1 MLQGKQLK
9 YLLLMI
15 KSSFQ
20 EKIRILEI
28 YVVCHCE
35 LDSFPMLKK
44 LFDEIGSDSQ
54 EYDFLILYDDIW
66 KI

>member
-1 MLQGKQLK
+1 
-9 YLLLMI
+9 MI

-28 YVVCHCE
+28 YAVCHCE
-35 LDSFPMLKK
+35 LDSFPMLKN

-54 EYDFLILYDDIW
+54 EYDFFDIM
-66 KI
+66 

>member
-1 MLQGKQLK
+1 
-9 YLLLMI
+9 MI

-20 EKIRILEI
+20 EKIRISEI
-28 YVVCHCE
+28 YVFCHSE
-35 LDSFPMLKK
+35 LDSFPMLKN
-44 LFDEIGSDSQ
+44 LFDAIGSDSQ